1 MLNNAQPLGLTIDP
15 NSKTM
20 LSGFGLE
27 QFAYDQHTIPDLNET
42 QGFPLN
48 MNPANNILPQ
58 LETGDDTVPDAASK
72 PAYQNELVF
81 QDSPMPVASS
91 SNMDSNPNG
100 PDLFFSEPLLATSPK
115 TPEEPMRKHL
125 MSIPEFPKLPE
136 EQKQQDEDKESKS
149 EPRNIL
155 ACSPPLPLI
164 SDGEDVVMSDT
175 IKPESEP
182 PQIQIPDIIKLPVE
196 ELDPTV
202 RAMPVQITPISPEL
216 DKKKPKKKLP
226 KKSKLSKEK
235 KYDKPAVPKK
245 KNSGKGKIKKMD
257 ASPPGPAIDYTPSRK
272 RKASEANLSMSGI
285 MQKKAHMTRNSRT
298 QQMSWQVKFGEA
310 LTQFRKKSA
319 KQKIQIH
326 FFWEPVDEI
335 RHTAPNY
342 NKVIRFPMDFGT
354 IKNKLDAQAYAT
366 IGECIRDCELVFFNA
381 RLYNKDGHYVYA
393 ESQKAQKFFMNEKNG
408 FHSIVFEHGN
418 ENDQKAWRTQHG
430 LGQYG
435 PFCYDPEFDKDKR
448 LFPS

>member
-136 EQKQQDEDKESKS
+136 EQKQQD
-149 EPRNIL
+149 
-155 ACSPPLPLI
+155 
-164 SDGEDVVMSDT
+164 
-175 IKPESEP
+175 
-182 PQIQIPDIIKLPVE
+182 

-418 ENDQKAWRTQHG
+418 EKDQKAWRTQHG